1 MKCHLRKI
9 VVSLCFLL
17 FSSMRLL
24 GVAAT
29 FSCNGIIADAENGEP
44 LPFASVQLVGK
55 HSYSGLSD
63 IDGRFFFAS
72 VQSGDYE
79 LKVSYVGYKPYSRK
93 VSLQESR
100 SWVLK
105 MDPASNSLTEVVVTA
120 HESQGVVSA
129 SKINREMMTHLQP
142 TSFTDLLELLPGNI
156 SKTPNMGQVNS
167 IQLRETGTLNAS
179 GTQYSNPD
187 YAISSLGTLFVV
199 DGAPINSDA
208 NLQYI
213 PGTTESGSSDYDARN
228 ATNKGV
234 DMRTISTD
242 DIESVEIVRGIPSA
256 EYGNLTSGM
265 VNIKRIRRSTPL
277 TARFK
282 ADEYSKL
289 FSVGKGFAIDR
300 YNLLVNVD
308 AGYLDSK
315 VDPRN
320 NLENYKR
327 ANFSLRVTREWV
339 RRNWLLV
346 WMPSIDY
353 TGSFDN
359 VKTDP
364 DLSYQKIDTYK
375 SSYNRASFT
384 NNYKLSFPSVSW
396 IKTVE
401 LNSSVSMQADRLE
414 RTKLVSPQR
423 ASVAP
428 TVWGE
433 GVHDGTY
440 LFSEYVADYL
450 SDGRPVNAFL
460 KAKTEMEWKPS
471 VFKILLR
478 AGGEWNYSKNF
489 GLGKVYDPAH
499 PISATWNTR
508 PRAYRDIP
516 AIQNLSFFLET
527 NTVAR
532 MGRHKVELQAGVRS
546 IMMVGLDS
554 RYLLQGKPYFDP
566 RVNVQW
572 SFPAIGVAGHDLE
585 ISLAGGYGLTTKM
598 PTLDYLYPDLWYND
612 IVQLNYYDAN
622 KPLENSRVNIMT
634 YVRDITNYQLKPA
647 RNSKWEIRADISYN
661 GNRLSVSYFRESLTS
676 GFRYSSYYAPFAYR
690 QYDHTAVDA
699 SVLQGPPALE
709 DIPYVDTRRLDGYK
723 QAANGSRLDKEGVE
737 FQFSSQR
744 IKLLRTAIVVNG
756 AWFRSVYTNSL
767 PMFETVSD
775 VVNNVSVSD
784 RYVGLYD
791 WNNGRENEQFNTN
804 FMLDTQIPEW
814 GLIFSTSVQC
824 MWYVST
830 RQMWRNGV
838 PVSYLDVA
846 DGELHPYTD
855 ASAADAY
862 LQFLV
867 KTYNDESFN
876 KQTIPLAVY
885 VNLKATKTIGKWLR
899 LSLFANR
906 LLDYLPDYVSNG
918 LVIRRNVSPY
928 FGMELNFTL

>member
-1 MKCHLRKI
+1 MMKAA
-9 VVSLCFLL
+9 VFLCVLLL
-17 FSSMRLL
+17 FPLSLF
-24 GVAAT
+24 GAVAT
-29 FSCNGIIADAENGEP
+29 FTCDGFIIDMENNEP
-44 LPFASVQLVGK
+44 LPFASVQLAGK
-55 HSYSGLSD
+55 NSYSMLSD
-63 IDGRFFFAS
+63 IDGKFSFAT
-72 VQSGDYE
+72 VPSGDYE

-93 VSLQESR
+93 VSLQENS
-100 SWVLK
+100 SFVLK
-105 MDPASNSLTEVVVTA
+105 MQPASNSLAEVVVTA
-120 HESQGVVSA
+120 HESQGIVSA

-156 SKTPNMGQVNS
+156 SQTPNMGQVNS
-167 IQLRETGTLNAS
+167 IQLRETGTLTAS
-179 GTQYSNPD
+179 GSRYSNSD

-213 PGTTESGSSDYDARN
+213 PGSASSGSTDYDARN
-228 ATNKGV
+228 TTNKGV

-265 VNIKRIRRSTPL
+265 VNIKRIRRATPL

-289 FSVGKGFAIDR
+289 FSIGKGFSFDR
-300 YNLLVNVD
+300 YNTLVNID

-315 VDPRN
+315 TDPRN

-327 ANFSLRVTREWV
+327 ANFSLRITREWV
-339 RRNWLLV
+339 RRNWQLT
-346 WMPSIDY
+346 WMPAIDY

-375 SSYNRASFT
+375 SSYNRAALT
-384 NNYKLSFPSVSW
+384 NNYRLAFPSVSW

-401 LNSSVSMQADRLE
+401 LNSAVSMQIDRLE

-423 ASVAP
+423 AAVAP

-460 KAKTEMEWKPS
+460 KAKAEMEWKPTF
-471 VFKILLR
+471 FKVLLR
-478 AGGEWNYSKNF
+478 VGSEWNYSKNF
-489 GLGKVYDPAH
+489 GLGQVYDPSH
-499 PISATWNTR
+499 PISASWNTR

-516 AIQNLSFFLET
+516 ALQNLSFFLET
-527 NTVAR
+527 NAVVRIGA
-532 MGRHKVELQAGVRS
+532 HKAEIQAGVRS
-546 IMMVGLDS
+546 IMMLGMD
-554 RYLLQGKPYFDP
+554 RRCLLQGKSYFDP

-572 SFPAIGVAGHDLE
+572 DFPAINVAGHDLE
-585 ISLAGGYGLTTKM
+585 ISLSGGYGLTTKM
-598 PTLDYLYPDLWYND
+598 PTLDYLYPDVWYND
-612 IVQLNYYDAN
+612 IVQLNYYDVN

-634 YVRDITNYQLKPA
+634 YVQDITNYRLQPA
-647 RNSKWEIRADISYN
+647 RNNKWEARADISYN
-661 GNRLSVSYFRESLTS
+661 GNRLSVSYFRENLSS
-676 GFRYSSYYAPFAYR
+676 GFRYSSFYAPFDYR
-690 QYDHTAVDA
+690 RYDHSCIDA
-699 SVLQGPPALE
+699 SALQAPPVL
-709 DIPYVDTRRLDGYK
+709 DNIPYEDVRRLDGYR
-723 QAANGSRLDKEGVE
+723 QAANGSRLAKEGVE

-744 IKLLRTAIVVNG
+744 IKPLRTAVVVNG

-767 PMFETVSD
+767 PMFETVAD
-775 VVNNVSVSD
+775 VVGNVSVAD

-791 WNNGRENEQFNTN
+791 WNDGRENEQFNTN

-824 MWYVST
+824 MWFVST

-838 PVSYLDVA
+838 PTSYLDVA

-855 ASAADAY
+855 ASLADAY

-867 KTYNDESFN
+867 KSYNDDTFK
-876 KQTIPLAVY
+876 KQTIPIAVY

-906 LLDYLPDYVSNG
+906 LLDCLPDYVSNG
-918 LVIRRNVSPY
+918 LVIRRNVNPY
-928 FGMELNFTL
+928 FGMELNFSL